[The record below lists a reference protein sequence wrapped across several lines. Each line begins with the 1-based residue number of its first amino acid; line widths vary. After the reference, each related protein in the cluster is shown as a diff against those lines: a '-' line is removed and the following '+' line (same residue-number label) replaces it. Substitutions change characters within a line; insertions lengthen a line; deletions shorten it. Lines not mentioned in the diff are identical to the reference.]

1 MTSKIKRILIVDD
14 EPEAVAAIERVG
26 IDLLCEVTTLEHT
39 SAFERVVTEWEPD
52 IVVLDVGIPDRD
64 GYKLQSVLAD
74 LKYPGAV
81 VMISGMPQQDLDAA
95 ARIGRMR
102 GVNIIGTIRKPIAHN
117 DIHAML
123 TKAKA

>member
-1 MTSKIKRILIVDD
+1 MNAKIKRILIVDD
-14 EPEAVAAIERVG
+14 EPVAVAAIERAG

-39 SAFERVVTEWEPD
+39 SAFERVVSEWEPD

-64 GYKLQSVLAD
+64 GYKLQSVLAE

-102 GVNIIGTIRKPIAHN
+102 GVNVIGAVRKPIAHE

>member
-1 MTSKIKRILIVDD
+1 MKPKIKRILIVDD
-14 EPEAVAAIERVG
+14 EPKAVASIERAG

-39 SAFERVVTEWEPD
+39 SAFERVVSEWQPD

-64 GYKLQSVLAD
+64 GYALQSALAD

-81 VMISGMPQQDLDAA
+81 VMISGMPDQDLETA
-95 ARIGRMR
+95 ARVGKMR
-102 GVNIIGTIRKPIAHN
+102 GINVIGTVRKPIAQD

-123 TKAKA
+123 TRAKA

>member
-1 MTSKIKRILIVDD
+1 MKAKIKRILIVDD
-14 EPEAVAAIERVG
+14 EPAAVAAIERAG

-39 SAFERVVTEWEPD
+39 SAFERVVSEWMPD

-64 GYKLQSVLAD
+64 GYALQSVLAD

-81 VMISGMPQQDLDAA
+81 VMISGMPQQDLEAA
-95 ARIGRMR
+95 ARIGKMR
-102 GVNIIGTIRKPIAHN
+102 GLNTIGVVRKPIAHD
-117 DIHAML
+117 DIHGML

>member
-1 MTSKIKRILIVDD
+1 MTAKIKRILIVDD
-14 EPEAVAAIERVG
+14 EPEAVAAIERAG
-26 IDLLCEVTTLEHT
+26 IDLLCEVTTLEQT
-39 SAFERVVTEWEPD
+39 KPFEHVVSEWRPD

-81 VMISGMPQQDLDAA
+81 VMISGMPQQDLEAA

-102 GVNIIGTIRKPIAHN
+102 GVNIIGTVRKPIAHD

-123 TKAKA
+123 TRAKV

>member
-1 MTSKIKRILIVDD
+1 MTAKIKRILIVDD
-14 EPEAVAAIERVG
+14 EPEAVAAIERAG

-64 GYKLQSVLAD
+64 GYELQSVLAS

-95 ARIGRMR
+95 ARMGKLRGINVIGA
-102 GVNIIGTIRKPIAHN
+102 VRKPIAHE

-123 TKAKA
+123 AKAKA